1 MNYDETK
8 KFIEKLDLKDKN
20 KAFLDLVNYFKENNT
35 VINEGEYVELIDNY
49 SFISSALNT
58 LMTNE
63 EFESLIQDNEYIICL
78 MSVYNEKN
86 NEDNFEEDSNE
97 YEEIECDI
105 SDASYDPVKIYMNEA
120 TKYPLLSHEETMN
133 LFKKYKE
140 GDKKARKKIINHNLR
155 LVISVA
161 KKYSNQELDFGDL
174 IEEGNIGLMTA
185 VDKFDYEKGFRFS
198 TYATWWI
205 RQAIT
210 RSIYDNGKT
219 IRIPVHINENS
230 KKIRSTKT
238 KLTQTLGHEPSI
250 EELAKELG
258 YTVEKVREI
267 DRVCQQPVYMDET
280 IGEDHDT
287 TRGDMMID
295 ENAES
300 PIELMENSDLRN
312 LLISALDTLED
323 RQKEVLMM
331 RFGLNNDRP
340 MTLDEIGKHYNVT
353 RERVRQ
359 IEHKALSRLR
369 RNPRIKN
376 RIHNYHEDTDDDY
389 MNRYRRAVTPSDQKI
404 IEERIAKMIQ
414 AHTQTQENNNPHK
427 QYVKNRTYFKQ
438 KKLD

>member
-35 VINEGEYVELIDNY
+35 VITESEYVELIDNY
-49 SFISSALNT
+49 SFISSVLNT

-86 NEDNFEEDSNE
+86 NEDNFEEDLNN
-97 YEEIECDI
+97 YEEIEYDI
-105 SDASYDPVKIYMNEA
+105 SDAAYDPVKIYMNEA
-120 TKYPLLSHEETMN
+120 TKYPLLSHEETIE

-155 LVISVA
+155 LVISIA
-161 KKYSNQELDFGDL
+161 KKYSNQGLDFGDL

-185 VDKFDYEKGFRFS
+185 VDKFEYERGFRFS

-210 RSIYDNGKT
+210 RSVYDHGKT
-219 IRIPVHINENS
+219 IRIPVHVNEDI
-230 KKIRSTKT
+230 KKIRSIQI
-238 KLTQTLGHEPSI
+238 KLTQSLGHEPSI
-250 EELAKELG
+250 EEIAKEIG

-267 DRVCQQPVYMDET
+267 DRASQLPVYMDEA
-280 IGEDHDT
+280 IGEDHET
-287 TRGDMMID
+287 TRGDMMVD

-300 PIELMENSDLRN
+300 AVELMENNDLRN
-312 LLISALDTLED
+312 LLISALDTLEE

-331 RFGLNNDRP
+331 RFGLNGDSP
-340 MTLDEIGKHYNVT
+340 MTLDEIGKHYDVT

-376 RIHNYHEDTDDDY
+376 KIHNYHEDTNDEN
-389 MNRYRRAVTPSDQKI
+389 MSKYRRVITPAEQKL
-404 IEERIAKMIQ
+404 IEERIARMNQ
-414 AHTQTQENNNPHK
+414 AHENRENNDSHK
-427 QYVKNRTYFKQ
+427 QYVKKRTFFKQ

>member
-35 VINEGEYVELIDNY
+35 VITESEYVELIDNY

-86 NEDNFEEDSNE
+86 NEDNFEEDSNNFG
-97 YEEIECDI
+97 EIEYDI
-105 SDASYDPVKIYMNEA
+105 SDAAYDPVKIYMNEA
-120 TKYPLLSHEETMN
+120 TKYPLLSHEETIE

-161 KKYSNQELDFGDL
+161 KKYSNQGLDFGDL

-185 VDKFDYEKGFRFS
+185 VDKFEYERGFRFS

-210 RSIYDNGKT
+210 RSVYDHGKT
-219 IRIPVHINENS
+219 IRIPIHVNEDI
-230 KKIRSTKT
+230 KKIRSIQI
-238 KLTQTLGHEPSI
+238 KLTQSLGHEPSI
-250 EELAKELG
+250 DEIAKEIG

-267 DRVCQQPVYMDET
+267 DRASQLPVYMDEA
-280 IGEDHDT
+280 IGEDHET
-287 TRGDMMID
+287 TRGDMMVD

-300 PIELMENSDLRN
+300 AVELMENNDLRN
-312 LLISALDTLED
+312 LLISALDTLEE

-331 RFGLNNDRP
+331 RFGLNGDSP
-340 MTLDEIGKHYNVT
+340 MTLDEIGKHYDVT

-376 RIHNYHEDTDDDY
+376 KIHNYHEDTNDEN
-389 MNRYRRAVTPSDQKI
+389 MSKYRRVITPAEQKL
-404 IEERIAKMIQ
+404 IEERIARM
-414 AHTQTQENNNPHK
+414 TQTHENRENNDSHK
-427 QYVKNRTYFKQ
+427 QYVKKRTFFKQ